1 VTEAVLAS
9 AARLWLSP
17 SAGMND
23 ILCARCSRP
32 VEGHAV
38 QGPGG
43 WMHAACAPKSTPP
56 WVVPLA
62 IVGCAV
68 PVAFAVLVGVFLA
81 IWQFLSPT
89 MPPATATAADAG
101 VTGTTEAL
109 TQRYEMG
116 NKMLA
121 VHYPASFAA
130 SRQGDAAVIVTRA
143 LPDGNAETLVFEAV
157 AEPISTDI
165 QEINR
170 VLEAAEAK
178 LLDGY
183 VVLSRRPATC
193 NGRPGLEVIG
203 SFPVTATGATYDRR
217 ACRFYEGKHFYT
229 FAYALPR
236 EKAAAETR
244 LLETIVEAT
253 ELLP

>member
-1 VTEAVLAS
+1 
-9 AARLWLSP
+9 
-17 SAGMND
+17 MND
-23 ILCARCSRP
+23 IICAKCSRP

-43 WMHAACAPKSTPP
+43 WMHAACAPKSRPA
-56 WVVPLA
+56 WVVPVA
-62 IVGCAV
+62 IVGCAL
-68 PVAFAVLVGVFLA
+68 PVSFAVLILMFLA
-81 IWQFLSPT
+81 IWQFLSPGT
-89 MPPATATAADAG
+89 PLATATTADAG
-101 VTGTTEAL
+101 VMEAL

-116 NKMLA
+116 NRMLA

-157 AEPISTDI
+157 AEPISSDI
-165 QEINR
+165 QEIDR
-170 VLEAAEAK
+170 VLTAAETK
-178 LLDGY
+178 LLEGY

-203 SFPVTATGATYDRR
+203 SFPLKTTGATYDRR

-236 EKAAAETR
+236 AKAVAETR